1 MDKNNSEIFMKD
13 DIAYSKTLVR
23 LSPESS
29 VSLLVA
35 LKVRVLEAEV

>member
-1 MDKNNSEIFMKD
+1 MDKNNLEIFMKD

-23 LSPESS
+23 ISPESS
-29 VSLLVA
+29 VPLLVA